1 MTLGS
6 SNKIPFKET
15 LNSSIR
21 DLHVCPRRGFIVR
34 VGSGASKASPALVR
48 VPSAPRTLLGVE
60 FTHASLVVDQ
70 VADNAAVNVNLMMQL
85 MDSCARPY
93 GPSLPLAVFAI
104 GAGSQSRLSAA
115 MHIPLSTGQRVA
127 LFVVQDAAAT
137 FSISLIGQAMFQ
149 YQDGAANPAAMK
161 SLLGMVKNDGIVAA
175 PPTAVKLTTPAKKVE
190 SEPVVLSRKSSSNV
204 SVAKSASPVLSRR
217 ESTGSSSQAATSAQ
231 TASLPDVAV
240 APTRKRSR
248 SASNLRSRDTEG
260 DEDIPEL
267 VPAFVQGGDDE
278 S

>member
-6 SNKIPFKET
+6 SNAIPFKET

-21 DLHVCPRRGFIVR
+21 DLAVCPRRGFIVR

-60 FTHASLVVDQ
+60 MTNASVVVDS
-70 VADNAAVNVNLMMQL
+70 VADGAAVNVNLLMQL

-93 GPSLPLAVFAI
+93 GPALPLAVFAI
-104 GAGSQSRLSAA
+104 GAGPRSRLCAT
-115 MHIPLSTGQRVA
+115 MRIPLSTGQRVA
-127 LFVVQDAAAT
+127 LFVAQDGPAT
-137 FSISLIGQAMFQ
+137 FTISLIGQAMFQ
-149 YQDGAANPAAMK
+149 YQDGASNPAVMK
-161 SLLGMVKNDGIVAA
+161 SLLGMIKNDGIVAA
-175 PPTAVKLTTPAKKVE
+175 PQSSAKGDRE
-190 SEPVVLSRKSSSNV
+190 EVVSRKSSSN
-204 SVAKSASPVLSRR
+204 ASTARSSSTVLSRR
-217 ESTGSSSQAATSAQ
+217 ESSQSVTASAPAPPQSVASRKRTRSSSN
-231 TASLPDVAV
+231 PPV
-240 APTRKRSR
+240 
-248 SASNLRSRDTEG
+248 RDA